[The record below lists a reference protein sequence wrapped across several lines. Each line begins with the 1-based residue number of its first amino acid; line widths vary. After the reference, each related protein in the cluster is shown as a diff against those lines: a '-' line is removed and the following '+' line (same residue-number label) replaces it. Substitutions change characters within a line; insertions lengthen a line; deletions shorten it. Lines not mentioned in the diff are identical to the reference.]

1 MNEIGKSHLVVAGAG
16 DGDELARFVQQ
27 DAART
32 ERLRRRYQPSAENSD
47 EDDQDDYGK
56 NKYINMFVQYPEK
69 MYTHVNGYSI
79 DIC

>member
-1 MNEIGKSHLVVAGAG
+1 MLGAG

-47 EDDQDDYGK
+47 EDDQDDYGGSK
-56 NKYINMFVQYPEK
+56 K
-69 MYTHVNGYSI
+69 
-79 DIC
+79 